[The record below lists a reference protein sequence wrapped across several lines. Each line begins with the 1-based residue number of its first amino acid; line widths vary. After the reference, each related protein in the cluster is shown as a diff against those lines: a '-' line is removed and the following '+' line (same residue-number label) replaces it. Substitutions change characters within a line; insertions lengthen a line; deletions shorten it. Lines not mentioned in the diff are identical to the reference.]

1 MKFDIDTS
9 GYSPERIAR
18 MERRAERKAN
28 RMAGE
33 KVKDN
38 PEVLDAMEDPGP
50 VENGGS
56 GDLSA
61 KDEGDRNE
69 LERRLGTEEYDR
81 IGAKGHDDPT
91 EQGQYSA
98 AEVISEFRNAKKNG
112 YSGVDDGDNSVL
124 DYFKQLQADGATFN
138 NKAQEYLGKY
148 GMDFTKAA
156 KPPKAD
162 QDPVVEDA
170 PTEEPEN
177 TSPGEPITAPITI
190 TPPDED
196 TVTPNPVRPVA
207 PPMMG
212 GGIFIGGDVSQNVG
226 KTGDMTTTIGD
237 GNTITGSQIGNDY
250 SVTIGGNTI
259 GNNNNSSFG
268 VALDQ
273 ERQRRASKGAF
284 AGGTYGGL
292 NLG

>member
-1 MKFDIDTS
+1 MFIDTRDIS
-9 GYSPERIAR
+9 DRRAAR
-18 MERRAERKAN
+18 MQRRAERKAK

-33 KVKDN
+33 KIKDN

-61 KDEGDRNE
+61 KSEGYRNK
-69 LERRLGTEEYDR
+69 LESRLGTEEYER
-81 IGAKGHDDPT
+81 LGAKGHDDPT

-156 KPPKAD
+156 EPPKTG
-162 QDPVVEDA
+162 QQPVVEDE
-170 PTEEPEN
+170 PIEEETDYTPEI
-177 TSPGEPITAPITI
+177 EPITTTI
-190 TPPDED
+190 TLPDED
-196 TVTPNPVRPVA
+196 TISPNPVRPMPTPIT
-207 PPMMG
+207 PPMG
-212 GGIFIGGDVSQNVG
+212 GGIFVGGDVNQNVG
-226 KTGDMTTTIGD
+226 KQGDMTTTIGD
-237 GNTITGSQIGNDY
+237 GNTFTGSPINNDY
-250 SVTIGGNTI
+250 SVTIGGNQV
-259 GNNNNSSFG
+259 GNNTGSSFG

-273 ERQRRASKGAF
+273 EKQRRAAEGAF
-284 AGGTYGGL
+284 ANGISGGL
-292 NLG
+292 TFS